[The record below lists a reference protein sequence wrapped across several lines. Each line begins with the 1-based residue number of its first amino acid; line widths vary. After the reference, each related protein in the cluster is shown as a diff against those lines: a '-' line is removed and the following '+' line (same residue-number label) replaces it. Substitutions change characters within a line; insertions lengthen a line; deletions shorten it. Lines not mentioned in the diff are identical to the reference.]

1 MRQVAI
7 NWISATLVITS
18 WCNVYSSV
26 IEDPSSRIRIYNAL
40 HSTDNKEHTVKS
52 SSSYLHS
59 NQDSASNPT
68 DTLKVE
74 LLSLGP
80 YIKNEDIVKQSKTKL
95 SSATQFPSTSYHPLL
110 DSTHQQNLNPT
121 ESSNTDGSD
130 NFYLNKITFDSNGI
144 KVPSKTNSGKY
155 NSIHSL
161 NKTGIIERKIE
172 DRQRSSNVKTEP
184 NNLPKVL
191 DPSIRTLAAISRRAN
206 KKAISKNHQSNH
218 DRKKRSSF
226 SIQGLDFGDDKYLRN
241 IIGVENPEYE
251 YRRPWRI
258 ANTKLLPIVKENEF
272 RKSER
277 DYSRYKGQN
286 NIEISSFVKK
296 QIKENENSN
305 PNLSSSEDKYQ
316 SIQKSSYYPISS
328 PVLSADDSLPLKSI
342 SSPLSSSSL
351 YSSSALQSE
360 KEPPSYHLNSK
371 KSFYSSHQ
379 NSDFNNAK
387 NKYPLHKEHKYTHL
401 NNNEHIVNDDINIY
415 NDIEKSNNDKDVN
428 HSDFKDIQPVAFQS
442 SSKLSVDSRSNTRN
456 NHNIDTNFASYG
468 TKDETYNQNHKLQ
481 IKNVGSQENSIMGS
495 LAVEEPLTL
504 ASSQRLTSSSLS
516 SSNRSGQREQ
526 LPPAAATSNI
536 INAGQS
542 MVRSIMKRRT
552 KTGRYDVPQVGK

>member
-18 WCNVYSSV
+18 CCNVYCSV
-26 IEDPSSRIRIYNAL
+26 IEDPSSRISIYNAL
-40 HSTDNKEHTVKS
+40 HSTESKQRTVKS
-52 SSSYLHS
+52 SSSHLHS
-59 NQDSASNPT
+59 NQDSTPNPT
-68 DTLKVE
+68 DNLKVE

-80 YIKNEDIVKQSKTKL
+80 FIKNEDIVKQTKTKL
-95 SSATQFPSTSYHPLL
+95 SSATQSPSTTNHPLL
-110 DSTHQQNLNPT
+110 DSTQKQNLNPT
-121 ESSNTDGSD
+121 ESSSTDGSN
-130 NFYLNKITFDSNGI
+130 NFYLNEITFDSNGI

-161 NKTGIIERKIE
+161 NKTGIIEGKIGE
-172 DRQRSSNVKTEP
+172 KSLNVKTEP

-191 DPSIRTLAAISRRAN
+191 DPSIKTLAAISRRAN

-277 DYSRYKGQN
+277 DYSTYKGRN

-296 QIKENENSN
+296 QIKENGNSN

-328 PVLSADDSLPLKSI
+328 PFLSADDSLPLKSI

-351 YSSSALQSE
+351 YSSSALQSG
-360 KEPPSYHLNSK
+360 KEPSSYHLNSK
-371 KSFYSSHQ
+371 KSFYNSHQ
-379 NSDFNNAK
+379 NRDLNKTK

-401 NNNEHIVNDDINIY
+401 NNNEHNVNNDINIY
-415 NDIEKSNNDKDVN
+415 NDIEKSNNDRDVN
-428 HSDFKDIQPVAFQS
+428 HSEFEDTQPVAFQS

-456 NHNIDTNFASYG
+456 HHNIDTNFASYG
-468 TKDETYNQNHKLQ
+468 TKDETHNQNHKLQ
-481 IKNVGSQENSIMGS
+481 IKNVGSQKNSIMGS

>member
-18 WCNVYSSV
+18 WCNVYCSV

-52 SSSYLHS
+52 SSSHLHS
-59 NQDSASNPT
+59 NQDSAFNPT
-68 DTLKVE
+68 DNLKVE

-80 YIKNEDIVKQSKTKL
+80 YIKNEDIIKQTKTKL
-95 SSATQFPSTSYHPLL
+95 SSATQSPLTTNHPLL

-121 ESSNTDGSD
+121 ESSSTGGSD
-130 NFYLNKITFDSNGI
+130 NFYLNEITYDSNGI
-144 KVPSKTNSGKY
+144 RVPSKINSGKY

-161 NKTGIIERKIE
+161 NKTGNIERKIE

-258 ANTKLLPIVKENEF
+258 ANSKLLPIVKENEF

-277 DYSRYKGQN
+277 DYSTYKGQN

-296 QIKENENSN
+296 QMKENGNSN

-328 PVLSADDSLPLKSI
+328 PFLSADDSLPLKSI

-371 KSFYSSHQ
+371 KSFYNSHQ
-379 NSDFNNAK
+379 NSDLNKAK
-387 NKYPLHKEHKYTHL
+387 NKYPLHKEQKYTHL
-401 NNNEHIVNDDINIY
+401 NNNEHIVNTDINIY

-428 HSDFKDIQPVAFQS
+428 HSEFKDIQPVAFQS

-481 IKNVGSQENSIMGS
+481 IKNVGSQKNSIMGS